1 MRQTVKFTAPV
12 FVTTAAFALVAF
24 LGGSA
29 SAATLHS
36 EQASATSTSPTL
48 DANCNEVTGY
58 ENPRATAGLA
68 CFRPYGDKFYV
79 RDTLAD
85 GHHIEVRGT
94 VNRTGDNFRCYEHGG
109 SSAGWQVCDGFHDE
123 IPENSTIYWEIGL
136 WEGGTLLGTGG
147 DPKFSSTS

>member
-1 MRQTVKFTAPV
+1 MRPV
-12 FVTTAAFALVAF
+12 PGRRGRFPT
-24 LGGSA
+24 
-29 SAATLHS
+29 
-36 EQASATSTSPTL
+36 TL
-48 DANCNEVTGY
+48 DTNCNEVTGY

-94 VNRTGDNFRCYEHGG
+94 VNRTGDNFRCHEHGG
-109 SSAGWQVCDGFHDE
+109 SAAGWQVCDGFHDE
-123 IPENSTIYWEIGL
+123 IPENSTIYREIGL